1 MHGYLR
7 LDFSLTSLCLL
18 ILLPFSL
25 CPALQLPSRKKTPA
39 FLIQFWS
46 FLTNRPDL
54 TAFVPSIPEGTRVR
68 TFPPPSHQLT
78 AFSTATMSNH
88 NPNYSNQGQSSYS
101 SPQSTYFPITTNKKT
116 SGGSATTSRSNSTS
130 SSRSSY
136 CSCSTK
142 HSGTTA
148 YGPGYTSAQ
157 AAQDARS
164 GSLFTAWPA
173 DEPYRAPRL

>member
-1 MHGYLR
+1 
-7 LDFSLTSLCLL
+7 
-18 ILLPFSL
+18 
-25 CPALQLPSRKKTPA
+25 
-39 FLIQFWS
+39 
-46 FLTNRPDL
+46 
-54 TAFVPSIPEGTRVR
+54 
-68 TFPPPSHQLT
+68 
-78 AFSTATMSNH
+78 MSNH
-88 NPNYSNQGQSSYS
+88 NSQSNYSNQGQSSYS
-101 SPQSTYFPITTNKKT
+101 GPQSSYFTVSTEASFPSLSSTTTNKKV